1 MLIASCEGTRME
13 PVSAGMHMAV
23 CCAVTDLGLRK
34 QVFKEQERISRK
46 VLLMWELPD
55 ETFADKDGNTQPR
68 TMSKQYTLS
77 LHEKAGLTKML
88 QSWRG
93 KPFTS
98 EELKGF
104 DLRQIVGKGCQL
116 SVIHEQ
122 GKDGQ
127 TYANISAV
135 VGIPK
140 GTAVPQPTHT
150 IIYDLDEPD
159 ALDTISLLPDW
170 IQKVIRESITYQEK
184 ADSAERPLW
193 DENDEEMPF

>member
-23 CCAVTDLGLRK
+23 CCAVIDLGLRK

-46 VLLMWELPD
+46 VLLMWELSD
-55 ETFADKDGNTQPR
+55 ETFEDKDGNTQPR

-93 KPFTS
+93 KPFTT

-140 GTAVPQPTHT
+140 GTVVPQPTHT

-159 ALDTISLLPDW
+159 ALDTINLLPDW

>member
-23 CCAVTDLGLRK
+23 CCAVIDLGLRK

-55 ETFADKDGNTQPR
+55 ETFEDKDGNTQPR

-93 KPFTS
+93 KPFTT

-104 DLRQIVGKGCQL
+104 
-116 SVIHEQ
+116 
-122 GKDGQ
+122 
-127 TYANISAV
+127 A
-135 VGIPK
+135 
-140 GTAVPQPTHT
+140 
-150 IIYDLDEPD
+150 
-159 ALDTISLLPDW
+159 
-170 IQKVIRESITYQEK
+170 
-184 ADSAERPLW
+184 ADSRQRLSAFRHSRTG
-193 DENDEEMPF
+193 

>member
-23 CCAVTDLGLRK
+23 CCAVIDLGLRK

-55 ETFADKDGNTQPR
+55 ETFEDKDGNTQPR

-93 KPFTS
+93 KPFTA
-98 EELKGF
+98 EELIDLERQSFLVRLF
-104 DLRQIVGKGCQL
+104 DYLKRSSIKRR
-116 SVIHEQ
+116 STRE
-122 GKDGQ
+122 
-127 TYANISAV
+127 
-135 VGIPK
+135 
-140 GTAVPQPTHT
+140 
-150 IIYDLDEPD
+150 
-159 ALDTISLLPDW
+159 
-170 IQKVIRESITYQEK
+170 IQH
-184 ADSAERPLW
+184 
-193 DENDEEMPF
+193 F

>member
-13 PVSAGMHMAV
+13 PVSAGMHTAV
-23 CCAVTDLGLRK
+23 CCAVIDLGLKK
-34 QVFKEQERISRK
+34 QVFMEQERIVRK

-55 ETFADKDGNTQPR
+55 ETFEDKEGNTQPR

-93 KPFTS
+93 KPFTRD
-98 EELKGF
+98 ELKGF

-122 GKDGQ
+122 GKDGA

-135 VGIPK
+135 VGLPK
-140 GTAVPQPTHT
+140 GSAQPIATRT
-150 IIYDLDEPD
+150 IIYDLDDPD
-159 ALDTISLLPDW
+159 ALDTINLLPDW
-170 IQKVIRESITYQEK
+170 VQKSIRDSITYREK
-184 ADSAERPLW
+184 ADDAEKPLC
-193 DENDEEMPF
+193 DENDEELPF

>member
-23 CCAVTDLGLRK
+23 CCAVIDLGLRK

-55 ETFADKDGNTQPR
+55 ETFEDKDGNTQPR

-93 KPFTS
+93 KPFTT

-140 GTAVPQPTHT
+140 GTVVPQPTHT

-159 ALDTISLLPDW
+159 ALDTINLLPDW